1 MSNGIEA
8 KLDDL
13 AVKVDKLYN
22 IVDKLHDVIV
32 QENKGLVEIQT
43 RLIHERLGVQI
54 PVTINTHPTT
64 PAAPTVNKNI
74 IEVTNY
80 GIDRVKL
87 VGNTF
92 NKRDLIKSCGQ
103 AKWENNDKCW
113 TLPLDLL
120 EVIESKFVES
130 GLQKDVDF
138 VINVDTNCSFE
149 S

>member
-32 QENKGLVEIQT
+32 QENKGLVEIQA
-43 RLIHERLGVQI
+43 RLIHERLGVQV

-64 PAAPTVNKNI
+64 PAPTVNKNI